1 MIMRTGSR
9 KQEAG
14 VRGLALVCLSA
25 CFMARAEVAPSQ
37 TIRLAW
43 DYANPTGFV
52 FYVKQRV
59 GLATNTIAVVTN
71 ANQVTISNV
80 VPSQY
85 EWSVTASN
93 MWGESDPSVPF
104 ITPAK
109 PVTPGQL
116 RPISTTFRVVPPVS
130 FEKTADL
137 LSWEERFR
145 LFKPDSNGVQIV
157 MQTIRPEEGFTF
169 YRVRATPTPGAP
181 R

>member
-1 MIMRTGSR
+1 MKGS
-9 KQEAG
+9 ATIL
-14 VRGLALVCLSA
+14 GLVFWVLSL
-25 CFMARAEVAPSQ
+25 RAEVPPLQ
-37 TIRLAW
+37 TVRAAW
-43 DYANPTGFV
+43 DYSNPTGFV
-52 FYVKQRV
+52 FYVKQRA

-71 ANQVTISNV
+71 ANHVTISNV

-116 RPISTTFRVVPPVS
+116 KPITTTMRVKLPVTVELSQDLATWDEKWRWFKINDQQELVVMHTFRPSDPFQFMMV
-130 FEKTADL
+130 
-137 LSWEERFR
+137 
-145 LFKPDSNGVQIV
+145 KPDPQ
-157 MQTIRPEEGFTF
+157 
-169 YRVRATPTPGAP
+169 PGMP

>member
-1 MIMRTGSR
+1 MR
-9 KQEAG
+9 AL
-14 VRGLALVCLSA
+14 LAIVVWGFALWAS
-25 CFMARAEVAPSQ
+25 AEVPPIQ
-37 TIRLAW
+37 TIRAEW
-43 DYANPTGFV
+43 NYANPTGFV

-71 ANQVTISNV
+71 ANQVTLSNV

-116 RPISTTFRVVPPVS
+116 KPIASMFRVVPPVS

-137 LSWEERFR
+137 ISWEERFR
-145 LFKPDSNGVQIV
+145 LFKPDSNGVQVV
-157 MQTIRPEEGFTF
+157 MQTIRPKEAFTF
-169 YRVRATPTPGAP
+169 YRVRPEARVGGPGLP
-181 R
+181 

>member
-1 MIMRTGSR
+1 MKALAT
-9 KQEAG
+9 
-14 VRGLALVCLSA
+14 VFGLVFWVLSL
-25 CFMARAEVAPSQ
+25 RAEVPPFQ
-37 TIRLAW
+37 TIRATW
-43 DYANPTGFV
+43 DYSNPTGFV

-59 GLATNTIAVVTN
+59 GIATNTIAVVTN
-71 ANQVTISNV
+71 ANSVAISNV

-116 RPISTTFRVVPPVS
+116 RPISTSFRVVPPVS

-145 LFKPDSNGVQIV
+145 LFKPDSNGFQVV
-157 MQTIRPEEGFTF
+157 MQTIQPGEPFTF
-169 YRVRATPTPGAP
+169 YRVRPEPRPGMP
-181 R
+181 K